1 MILGYFSDP
10 SKQVKCVFSVAKKH
24 GSNTLSLIKT
34 LEVSEGAS
42 VTDELANLME
52 DHPLQE
58 IACEDYEKF
67 VNELRNVTDAANVDV
82 PYEDI
87 MLVDNKTI
95 SEEDFRIWLSQRVKK
110 DGQLLST
117 TYQNAYYY
125 ILKAVPSMLGF
136 ESVFSITDPVA
147 FDHYRQDIE
156 ASKQYQEANPN
167 VGVGPSAST

>member
-1 MILGYFSDP
+1 MKTFILTVDSLINTFSIVDAGKEIIFTYQNKDSAEMFDAVSENDMILGYFREP
-10 SKQVKCVFSVAKKH
+10 SKKVKCVFSVAKKH
-24 GSNTLSLIKT
+24 WSNTLSLVKT

-58 IACEDYEKF
+58 IASDDYEKL

-95 SEEDFRIWLSQRVKK
+95 SEEDFRIWLSQKTKR
-110 DGQLLST
+110 DGQPLS
-117 TYQNAYYY
+117 
-125 ILKAVPSMLGF
+125 
-136 ESVFSITDPVA
+136 E
-147 FDHYRQDIE
+147 
-156 ASKQYQEANPN
+156 
-167 VGVGPSAST
+167 